1 MITTVFVV
9 FLTVVSWGAVV
20 FIFETLVLYS
30 KIWPAPNVRVFIDQL
45 VEHCS
50 ANSEAMGSNPV
61 KVPKLFRVNKQLL
74 KLQLPN
80 CNSYP
85 DLFPHFTS
93 SSF

>member
-1 MITTVFVV
+1 MFVV

-30 KIWPAPNVRVFIDQL
+30 KIWPAPKVRVFIDQL

-74 KLQLPN
+74 KLQLPKLIEIHILI
-80 CNSYP
+80 Y
-85 DLFPHFTS
+85 FRTS
-93 SSF
+93 HHLYSK

>member
-1 MITTVFVV
+1 MV

-30 KIWPAPNVRVFIDQL
+30 KIWPAPKVRVFIDQL

-74 KLQLPN
+74 KLQLPKLIEIDILI
-80 CNSYP
+80 Y
-85 DLFPHFTS
+85 FRTS
-93 SSF
+93 HHLYSK